1 MNKILQFFKDLS
13 KSRTLKYGTNSIILI
28 AVVVAIAVI
37 INLLVGMIS
46 VRIDLTPNKLFSIS
60 DETVKILNELDKDV
74 VIYGL
79 FDEAKIKDSAYSD
92 VVEILSHY
100 DKHPRIKVE
109 YVDPE
114 RNPGFIN
121 ELDPENLK
129 DISNNDFVVK
139 CGDKMK
145 VLSYYDLFST
155 QFNQYT
161 WNQDITGIKA
171 EQGFTGAIRYVSAD
185 VTPVVYFMAG
195 HGERDVD
202 REYTVVK
209 EYLEKN
215 NYEVKLL
222 NLFTMD
228 SVPEDAEMV
237 IVASPTKD
245 LSSEEAYK
253 FKKYLDDGGKAVF
266 MFDSLESNPQF
277 TEFDKILMDYGVSLN
292 YDKVKENDDS
302 RRDPT
307 NPYAILLD
315 IQSSSIVPEKF
326 NTIFTNSRSINIL
339 RNQKEYITVT
349 SLAKTSDKAVGE
361 QIDKTKGENI
371 AGPLDL
377 AVAVEDKGGTKVSK
391 ILVIGNGS
399 FISDNAIDQ
408 YGPYSRNGLYFFLYS
423 LNWLQDKKDEVIIAP
438 KTYETPVLTISA
450 KQASITGI
458 AVVVVLP
465 LLVLGT
471 GLYVFLRRRHL

>member
-1 MNKILQFFKDLS
+1 MNKISEFFKNLS
-13 KSRTLKYGTNSIILI
+13 RSRTLKYGTNSIILI

-37 INLLVGMIS
+37 INLLVGMFSI
-46 VRIDLTPNKLFSIS
+46 RIDLTPNKLFSIS
-60 DETVKILNELDKDV
+60 DETVQILNELKKDV

-79 FDEAKIKDSAYSD
+79 FDEGKVEDSVYED
-92 VVEILSHY
+92 VTEILSHY
-100 DKHPRIKVE
+100 EKNPHIKVE
-109 YVDPE
+109 YIDPE

-129 DISNNDFVVK
+129 DIGNNDFVVK
-139 CGDKMK
+139 CGNKMK

-155 QFNQYT
+155 QFNQQT
-161 WNQDITGIKA
+161 WSQDITGIKA
-171 EQGFTGAIRYVSAD
+171 EQSFTGAIKYVTED
-185 VTPVVYFMAG
+185 VTPVVYFLEG
-195 HGERDVD
+195 HGEREVD
-202 REYTVVK
+202 SEYTTVK
-209 EYLEKN
+209 EYLEMN
-215 NYEVKLL
+215 NYEVKYL
-222 NLFTMD
+222 NLFTEEK
-228 SVPEDAEMV
+228 VPEDAELI

-245 LSSEEAYK
+245 LSSDEAYK

-266 MFDSLESNPQF
+266 MFDSLETNPQF
-277 TEFDKILMDYGVSLN
+277 DQFDKILTDYGVSLN
-292 YDKVKENDDS
+292 YDKVIENDDS

-315 IQSSSIVPEKF
+315 IQSNNIVPEGF

-339 RNQKEYITVT
+339 KNQKEYITVT

-361 QIDKTKGENI
+361 QIDKSKGEDNV
-371 AGPLDL
+371 GPLDL
-377 AVAVEDKGGTKVSK
+377 AVAVEDKGGMEVSK
-391 ILVIGNGS
+391 ILVIGNGT
-399 FISDNAIDQ
+399 FISDDAINL

-438 KTYETPVLTISA
+438 KTYQTPILQISA

-465 LLVLGT
+465 LLILGT
-471 GLYVFLRRRHL
+471 GLFVYLRRRHL